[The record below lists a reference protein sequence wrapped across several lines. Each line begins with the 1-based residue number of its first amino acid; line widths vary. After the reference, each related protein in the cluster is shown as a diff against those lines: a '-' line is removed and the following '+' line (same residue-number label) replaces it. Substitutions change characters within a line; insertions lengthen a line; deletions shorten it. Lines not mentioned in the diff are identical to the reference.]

1 MNFYNPYYNMY
12 PYVTSQI
19 AKPGIMSR
27 LFGGLKGINF
37 SSILSGTQKTLGIVN
52 QTIPLVKQAT
62 PIVKN
67 AKTMFKV
74 MNEFKKVDT
83 PNTNTKSEKN
93 SKVNYEDNIIC
104 AFEEIV
110 LNESYEVIED

>member
-1 MNFYNPYYNMY
+1 MINDDFFISLAN
-12 PYVTSQI
+12 
-19 AKPGIMSR
+19 GISSVVEGVSK
-27 LFGGLKGINF
+27 LVKSFGGLKGINF

-74 MNEFKKVDT
+74 MNEFKRVDT
-83 PNTNTKSEKN
+83 PVKNKTNTNKQVNNNVKDDVNNYIKETK
-93 SKVNYEDNIIC
+93 I
-104 AFEEIV
+104 
-110 LNESYEVIED
+110 NEGPTFFL